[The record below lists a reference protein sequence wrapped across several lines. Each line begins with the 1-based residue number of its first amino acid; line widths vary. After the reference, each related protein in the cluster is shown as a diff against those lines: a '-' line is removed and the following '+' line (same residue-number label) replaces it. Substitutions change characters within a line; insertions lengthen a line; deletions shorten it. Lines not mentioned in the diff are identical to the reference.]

1 MESLLGWALTQSLNL
16 WLDITCMSLFSL
28 WNYLLWYIRSLYI
41 MVPCLFLVRLLYV
54 CELGFILVSWIN
66 IQLLMR
72 WILLIP
78 FVAHFAGLME
88 MGTWLSVAYSN
99 QYFFQVFLKKDFK
112 HINNFSTIFLLQN
125 TTTVSLQLCVFNM
138 WGCFLVYNQTINI
151 FHNKSNR
158 LIFHNNVYSEGKIS
172 T

>member
-54 CELGFILVSWIN
+54 CELGFILV
-66 IQLLMR
+66 LM
-72 WILLIP
+72 
-78 FVAHFAGLME
+78 
-88 MGTWLSVAYSN
+88 N
-99 QYFFQVFLKKDFK
+99 QYSVVDEVNIAHSLCCSLCRFDGDGYMTFCCLFKPVFLSSFLEERLQTY
-112 HINNFSTIFLLQN
+112 NFSIIFPLQN

-158 LIFHNNVYSEGKIS
+158 SIFHNNVYSEGKIS